1 MKIVIIGYF
10 TEYSRSR
17 ITPQFP
23 RDWTIDVVTPENAA
37 VSLHDADVVIPEHV
51 RVDSVFLNK
60 APNLKLVQTGAGYD
74 NVDIEECARRGIWA
88 ANAAGVN
95 AVAVA
100 EHVLAFILAWF
111 KNIPYL
117 DDFMK
122 NERDETRLFYAGSEL
137 AGKTIG
143 VFGVGAIGK
152 NVARYCNALN
162 MRVIGYNRRPIET
175 EEKIEMTTRDTLYRE
190 SDILTVHVPLNDQTR
205 RMIDASVFRAM
216 KDTAILINTSRGPIV
231 HERELI
237 EALRNK
243 TIAGACLDV
252 FDKEPLSLDSPLR
265 DLKNVLLTPHTAGMP
280 DGLKFHKT
288 RYRFFMDNIMA
299 VIAGKAPASA
309 LNKPDKKGDR
319 HGER

>member
-10 TEYSRSR
+10 TEYSRSC

-23 RDWTIDVVTPENAA
+23 KDWTIDIVTPENAA
-37 VSLHDADVVIPEHV
+37 TSLHDADVVIPEHI

-74 NVDIEECARRGIWA
+74 NVDIEECTRRGIWA
-88 ANAAGVN
+88 ANAAGIN

-117 DDFMK
+117 DEFMK
-122 NERDETRLFYAGSEL
+122 SKEDETRLFYTGSEL

-143 VFGVGAIGK
+143 IFGTGAIGK

-162 MRVIGYNRRPIET
+162 MRVIGHNRRPIGT
-175 EEKIEMTTRDTLYRE
+175 EGKIEMVTKDTLYRE
-190 SDILTVHVPLNDQTR
+190 SDILTVHLPLNDQTR
-205 RMIDASVFRAM
+205 HIIDASVFKAM

-231 HERELI
+231 HEQELI
-237 EALRNK
+237 EALKNK

-252 FDKEPLSLDSPLR
+252 FDKEPLSLNSPLR

-288 RYRFFMDNIMA
+288 RYRFFLDNIMA
-299 VIAGKAPASA
+299 IIEGKAPASA
-309 LNKPDKKGDR
+309 LNKPVNI
-319 HGER
+319 

>member
-1 MKIVIIGYF
+1 MKIVIVGYF
-10 TEYSRSR
+10 TEYSRSC
-17 ITPQFP
+17 IIPQFP
-23 RDWTIDVVTPENAA
+23 RDWTIDIVTPENAA
-37 VSLHDADVVIPEHV
+37 ASLYDADVVIPEHV
-51 RVDSVFLNK
+51 RVDGVFLDK
-60 APNLKLVQTGAGYD
+60 APALKLVQTGAGYD

-100 EHVLAFILAWF
+100 EHVLAFILGWF

-117 DDFMK
+117 NDFMK
-122 NERDETRLFYAGSEL
+122 NERDDTRLFYAGSEL
-137 AGKTIG
+137 AGKTVGI
-143 VFGVGAIGK
+143 FGVGAIGK

-162 MRVIGYNRRPIET
+162 MRVIGHNRRPIET
-175 EEKIEMTTRDTLYRE
+175 EEKIEMVTRDTLYRE

-205 RMIDASVFRAM
+205 HMIDASVFEAM
-216 KDTAILINTSRGPIV
+216 KDTAVLINTSRGPVV

-237 EALRNK
+237 EALKNK

-252 FDKEPLSLDSPLR
+252 FEKEPLSLDSPLR

-288 RYRFFMDNIMA
+288 RYRFFVDNITA
-299 VIAGKAPASA
+299 VIGGKAPASA
-309 LNKPDKKGDR
+309 LNKPDKKGGR

>member
-10 TEYSRSR
+10 TEYSRSC

-23 RDWTIDVVTPENAA
+23 KDWTIDIVTPENAA
-37 VSLHDADVVIPEHV
+37 TSLYNADVVIPEHI

-74 NVDIEECARRGIWA
+74 NVDIEECTRRGIWA
-88 ANAAGVN
+88 ANAAGIN

-117 DDFMK
+117 DEFMK
-122 NERDETRLFYAGSEL
+122 SKEDETRLFYTGSEL

-143 VFGVGAIGK
+143 IFGTGAIGK

-162 MRVIGYNRRPIET
+162 MRVIGHNRRPIGT
-175 EEKIEMTTRDTLYRE
+175 EEKIEMVTKDTLYRE
-190 SDILTVHVPLNDQTR
+190 SDILTVHVPFNDQTR
-205 RMIDASVFRAM
+205 HIIDASVFKAM

-231 HERELI
+231 HEQELI
-237 EALRNK
+237 EALKNK

-252 FDKEPLSLDSPLR
+252 FDKEPLSLNSPLR

-280 DGLKFHKT
+280 DGLKFHET
-288 RYRFFMDNIMA
+288 RYRFFLDNIMA
-299 VIAGKAPASA
+299 IIEGKAPASA
-309 LNKPDKKGDR
+309 LNKPVNI
-319 HGER
+319 

>member
-10 TEYSRSR
+10 TEYSKCY

-23 RDWTIDVVTPENAA
+23 KDWTIDITTPENTA
-37 VSLHDADVVIPEHV
+37 VSLYDADVVIPEHI
-51 RVDSVFLNK
+51 RVDDVFLDK

-117 DDFMK
+117 DEFMK
-122 NERDETRLFYAGSEL
+122 NKKDETQLFYAGSEL

-143 VFGVGAIGK
+143 IFGVGAIGK
-152 NVARYCNALN
+152 TVARYCNALN
-162 MRVIGYNRRPIET
+162 MRVIGHKRRPVET
-175 EEKIEMTTRDTLYRE
+175 EEKIEMVTKDALYRE

-205 RMIDASVFRAM
+205 HMIDASVFKAM
-216 KDTAILINTSRGPIV
+216 KDTAVLINTSRGPIV
-231 HERELI
+231 HEQELI
-237 EALRNK
+237 EALNNK

-280 DGLKFHKT
+280 DGLKFHKA
-288 RYRFFMDNIMA
+288 RYRFFLENIRA
-299 VIAGKAPASA
+299 VIGGKAPANA
-309 LNKPDKKGDR
+309 LNRPVNRRGKR
-319 HGER
+319 